1 MKRILKRIG
10 IGLVGIVAFVIVV
23 VAVASTVRWN
33 RDYENF
39 DVPVET
45 ISIPTDET
53 AIASGE
59 HIATTRY
66 CGSCHG
72 DDLGGGYLLN
82 EPILGVIPA
91 PNLTSGLGGVG
102 QTNSDEDWIRAIRHG
117 IGHDQRGLF
126 GMPSRIWNQ
135 MSDEDLGDLIA
146 YLKNIPPVDNELPQ
160 RKIGPAFRLLLTL
173 GQAPQSEAAVI
184 DHNAPRPPA
193 PQPGV
198 TLEYGEY
205 LALSSCAACHGATMN
220 GGTIRDLDGELV
232 TALNLTP
239 GGELRGWSEAD
250 FITALRTGVT
260 PSGHVLN
267 EIMPW
272 RYVGQMTDEE
282 LQAIWLYLQSLPEL
296 EQGTERTDL

>member
-1 MKRILKRIG
+1 MKKILKRIG
-10 IGLVGIVAFVIVV
+10 IGILSLIVLGIVLVTVI
-23 VAVASTVRWN
+23 STVRWN

-39 DVPVET
+39 DIPVET
-45 ISIPTDET
+45 IQIPSDES
-53 AIASGE
+53 AVAYGE
-59 HIATTRY
+59 HIAVTRY

-72 DDLGGGYLLN
+72 DDLSGGYLMN
-82 EPILGVIPA
+82 EPVLAVVPA

-102 QTNSDEDWIRAIRHG
+102 LTNSDEDWIRAIRHG
-117 IGHDQRGLF
+117 VGHDKRGLI

-135 MSDEDLGDLIA
+135 ISDEDLGALIA
-146 YLKNIPPVDNELPQ
+146 YLKSVPPVDNELPQ

-173 GQAPQSEAAVI
+173 GQAPSSEASLI
-184 DHNAPRPPA
+184 DHSASRPSA

-205 LALSSCAACHGATMN
+205 LALGCTACHGPDLN
-220 GGTIRDLDGELV
+220 GGTIRDLNGELV

-239 GGELRGWSEAD
+239 GGELQGWSDDD
-250 FITALRTGVT
+250 FITALRTGET
-260 PSGHVLN
+260 PSGHVMS

-282 LQAIWLYLQSLPEL
+282 LQAIWLYLQSLPKL